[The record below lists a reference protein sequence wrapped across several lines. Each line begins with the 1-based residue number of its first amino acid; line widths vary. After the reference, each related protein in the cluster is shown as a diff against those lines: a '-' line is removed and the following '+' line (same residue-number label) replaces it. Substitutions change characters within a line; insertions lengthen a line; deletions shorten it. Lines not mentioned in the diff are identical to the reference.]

1 MPLLNWVEYQ
11 AQAGDWDVTI
21 ERDNNTSDNPT
32 GRRVKFRFQLDG
44 PNASKIFDDVVEGD
58 TPEIKFF
65 RTARV
70 TIAGVDVVVLRH
82 GMAGHK
88 GVEISGPYEH
98 GEKVRAAILAAG
110 AEHGLRQGG
119 TKAYFSTL
127 YEQAWIAY
135 PLPAIYTGEDLRAY
149 REWLPADG
157 WEGKFSIAGSFVSS
171 NIEDY
176 YVTPYD
182 LGYGHIVKF
191 DHDFIGREAL
201 EELAENPPRKK
212 MTLVWNTDDVLRVVG
227 SLLEPG
233 VPYKYLE
240 LPVADYGNM
249 IQRDEVRTL
258 DGTFIGL
265 STYTGYSTNERKIL
279 SLALLDTEHAVP
291 GEEVTILWGEPD
303 GGSRKPRV
311 ELHQQTL
318 VRATVAPAPYAAAVQ
333 QMMRSSI
340 ESSLGDGRADA
351 GGPGRS
357 NRAVTARARLQGAF
371 ETLGFEVIPFKGT
384 EQAVLTHVPTEVRL
398 TVTASPA
405 KGQDATLDL
414 AVALAG
420 HGYTVAPHLSARL
433 VRDRAHLA
441 DIVARCR
448 EAGITGAFVVG
459 GDAAATPTG
468 FEHAHDLL
476 VALHELDHGFTDIGV
491 GGHPEGHP
499 AVTDEALFQALAD
512 KAPLATHITTQIV
525 FDPKVILSWARELR
539 RRGID
544 LPVHVGVPGAVHR
557 QKLLRVS
564 GGLGIGESAKF
575 LKKQQNLLWRFFLPG
590 GYRPDKI
597 IEGLAPH
604 MGKPDNTIAGFHV
617 FTFNDLEPTE
627 AWRRRTLQSLA

>member
-1 MPLLNWVEYQ
+1 MMAADRKVGSLQDLIDSMPDLVAYLYNDTPGPHSRIRADLNPVPTEFSNWRDEQRAWRETAILFDQSHHMPELFVKGPDAFRLLNRIGVNSLANLNPGIAKQFIGCNARGQMIGDCILYDLGDQTYELVSSMPLLNWIEYQ
-11 AQAGDWDVTI
+11 AKAGDWDVTI

-32 GRRVKFRFQLDG
+32 GRRIKFRFQLDG
-44 PNASKIFDDVVEGD
+44 PKATEIFDEVVEGE

-70 TIAGVDVVVLRH
+70 TIAGVEVLALRH

-98 GEKVRAAILAAG
+98 GDTVRAAILTAG
-110 AEHGLRQGG
+110 ATHGLRQGG

-149 REWLPADG
+149 REWLPADS
-157 WEGKFSIAGSFVSS
+157 WEAKFSIAGSFVSN

-201 EELAENPPRKK
+201 EELAPNPPRTKV
-212 MTLVWNTDDVLRVVG
+212 TLVWNTEDVLRIFG

-249 IQRDEVRTL
+249 LQRDEVRTL
-258 DGTFIGL
+258 GGTLVGL

-279 SLALLDTEHAVP
+279 SLGLLDTEHATP

-340 ESSLGDGRADA
+340 EPSA
-351 GGPGRS
+351 
-357 NRAVTARARLQGAF
+357 AR
-371 ETLGFEVIPFKGT
+371 
-384 EQAVLTHVPTEVRL
+384 
-398 TVTASPA
+398 
-405 KGQDATLDL
+405 
-414 AVALAG
+414 
-420 HGYTVAPHLSARL
+420 
-433 VRDRAHLA
+433 
-441 DIVARCR
+441 
-448 EAGITGAFVVG
+448 
-459 GDAAATPTG
+459 
-468 FEHAHDLL
+468 
-476 VALHELDHGFTDIGV
+476 
-491 GGHPEGHP
+491 
-499 AVTDEALFQALAD
+499 
-512 KAPLATHITTQIV
+512 
-525 FDPKVILSWARELR
+525 
-539 RRGID
+539 
-544 LPVHVGVPGAVHR
+544 
-557 QKLLRVS
+557 
-564 GGLGIGESAKF
+564 
-575 LKKQQNLLWRFFLPG
+575 
-590 GYRPDKI
+590 
-597 IEGLAPH
+597 
-604 MGKPDNTIAGFHV
+604 
-617 FTFNDLEPTE
+617 
-627 AWRRRTLQSLA
+627 